1 MPSTAHT
8 SIVDSHGTS
17 APHPRRHAL
26 AHAARPSVWAAALEV
41 DMSKAS
47 IAVPVRV
54 GFAMALVLVVGGL
67 TGFRDIA
74 GFAALGAL
82 ISAFCRP
89 DPYRVRIGRL
99 TFLGIGMTTAVAV
112 GAALGLADSP
122 LPVEIVVICVLGGF
136 AALLVSMLHI
146 TGPGAVVVVFAA
158 TASAGYVHTID
169 DLVHAVVA
177 TALGAVVGGIASL
190 APWIVDPVRRR
201 VTGRPTPVDDATR
214 ERPRYESI
222 ATTLLRAPAR
232 DVLINSVRLTVAGI
246 LSGSAAAALGLDHPM
261 WAAMGAMATMQG
273 VAYHV
278 TVSRGVQR
286 LLGNIAGGLIA
297 ALLLGLGLGYWGAVI
312 AIVICQVTAEY
323 MATVN
328 YAITSTVVTPMAL
341 LMTALSVG
349 LTPEAAVAR
358 VADTLLGVVIGIVVA
373 AVAISGADR
382 RSFSLP
388 SHKGNELHTR

>member
-1 MPSTAHT
+1 M
-8 SIVDSHGTS
+8 HG
-17 APHPRRHAL
+17 
-26 AHAARPSVWAAALEV
+26 
-41 DMSKAS
+41 
-47 IAVPVRV
+47 
-54 GFAMALVLVVGGL
+54 
-67 TGFRDIA
+67 
-74 GFAALGAL
+74 
-82 ISAFCRP
+82 
-89 DPYRVRIGRL
+89 
-99 TFLGIGMTTAVAV
+99 
-112 GAALGLADSP
+112 
-122 LPVEIVVICVLGGF
+122 
-136 AALLVSMLHI
+136 
-146 TGPGAVVVVFAA
+146 
-158 TASAGYVHTID
+158 
-169 DLVHAVVA
+169 
-177 TALGAVVGGIASL
+177 
-190 APWIVDPVRRR
+190 
-201 VTGRPTPVDDATR
+201 VDDPRR